1 MNECRLPVNLV
12 RSVFCLSLPA
22 WMSTYVYVSD
32 CVCVFMIIFVHV
44 SVCLCFNQSLCL
56 STYYSMRTKDHQRN
70 AHVSFYQIGIGGK
83 DESTSKRWKIRTLS
97 SLVAQFNDS
106 KASLHCSN
114 NN

>member
-1 MNECRLPVNLV
+1 MSPACQFN
-12 RSVFCLSLPA
+12 SICLLSFA
-22 WMSTYVYVSD
+22 SWMSTYVYVSG
-32 CVCVFMIIFVHV
+32 CVCVFMHV